1 MKYYKLYVC
10 SRFRHYCIDII
21 HIILL
26 IQALFIIIPT
36 KRTKMR
42 NKTYNYLILLHIMI
56 ATCIYYSCK
65 ITFFS
70 KIIYTSVIA
79 CN

>member
-10 SRFRHYCIDII
+10 SRFHHYCIDIN

-36 KRTKMR
+36 KRTKTR
-42 NKTYNYLILLHIMI
+42 NKTCNYLILLHIMI
-56 ATCIYYSCK
+56 TTCIYYSCK

-70 KIIYTSVIA
+70 KIIYINVIA

>member
-1 MKYYKLYVC
+1 MKYHKLYVC
-10 SRFRHYCIDII
+10 SRFNHYCIDII

-36 KRTKMR
+36 KRTKIR
-42 NKTYNYLILLHIMI
+42 NITCNYLILLHIMI

-65 ITFFS
+65 IAFFS
-70 KIIYTSVIA
+70 KIIYISVIA

>member
-10 SRFRHYCIDII
+10 SRFHHYCIDII

-42 NKTYNYLILLHIMI
+42 NKTYNYLILLYIMI

-70 KIIYTSVIA
+70 KIIYINVIA

>member
-1 MKYYKLYVC
+1 MKYHKLYVC
-10 SRFRHYCIDII
+10 SRFHHYCIDII

-36 KRTKMR
+36 KRTKIR
-42 NKTYNYLILLHIMI
+42 NITCNYLILLHIMI

-70 KIIYTSVIA
+70 KIIDISVIA

>member
-1 MKYYKLYVC
+1 MKYHKLYVC
-10 SRFRHYCIDII
+10 SRFHHYCIDII

-70 KIIYTSVIA
+70 KIIYISVIA

>member
-10 SRFRHYCIDII
+10 SRFHHYCIDII

-26 IQALFIIIPT
+26 IQALFIIIP
-36 KRTKMR
+36 TKMR

-70 KIIYTSVIA
+70 KIIYINVIA

>member
-70 KIIYTSVIA
+70 KIIYINVIA

>member
-10 SRFRHYCIDII
+10 SRFHHYCIDII

>member
-10 SRFRHYCIDII
+10 SRFHHYCIDII

-36 KRTKMR
+36 KRTKMH

-70 KIIYTSVIA
+70 KIIYINVIA

>member
-10 SRFRHYCIDII
+10 SRFHHYCIDII

-42 NKTYNYLILLHIMI
+42 NKTYNYLILLH
-56 ATCIYYSCK
+56 T
-65 ITFFS
+65 T
-70 KIIYTSVIA
+70 VQ
-79 CN
+79 

>member
-1 MKYYKLYVC
+1 MKYHKLYVC
-10 SRFRHYCIDII
+10 SRFHHYCIDII

-70 KIIYTSVIA
+70 KIIYINVIA

>member
-10 SRFRHYCIDII
+10 SRFHHYCIDII

-42 NKTYNYLILLHIMI
+42 NKTYNYLILLHII
-56 ATCIYYSCK
+56 N
-65 ITFFS
+65 
-70 KIIYTSVIA
+70 TSVNFYRKIKS
-79 CN
+79 